1 MSFVITNFAFGGSA
15 AFPPT
20 TESADPKGPDA
31 IQRKRKVLV
40 VDDEAL
46 IADSMAEILNRNGF
60 EAIATYSGS
69 NAIDLAREMC
79 PDIVMSDVL
88 MPRINGVQAAIA
100 ILESCPAARVL
111 LFSGQA
117 ATADILQ
124 KARAAGH
131 EFELLPKPIHPQQ
144 LLNRLRS

>member
-1 MSFVITNFAFGGSA
+1 MSVVIPTLAFSGSTL
-15 AFPPT
+15 FPPAT
-20 TESADPKGPDA
+20 ASADPTDQSIAG
-31 IQRKRKVLV
+31 RKQKVLV

-144 LLNRLRS
+144 LLNKLRS

>member
-1 MSFVITNFAFGGSA
+1 MSFVITNFALSGSA
-15 AFPPT
+15 AFPPP
-20 TESADPKGPDA
+20 ADSTDA
-31 IQRKRKVLV
+31 KDQGSSQRKQKVLV

-100 ILESCPAARVL
+100 ILENCPTTRVL

-144 LLNRLRS
+144 LINRLRS